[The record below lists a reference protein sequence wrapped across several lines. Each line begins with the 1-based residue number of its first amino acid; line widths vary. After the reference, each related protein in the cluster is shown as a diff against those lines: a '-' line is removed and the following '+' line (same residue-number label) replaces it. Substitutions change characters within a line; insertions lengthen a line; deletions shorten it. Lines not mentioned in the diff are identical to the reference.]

1 MKLTTRITL
10 PLALTALAITGCS
23 GQDTPAETG
32 SPTQS
37 VSASPTPSASSTASK
52 TPTGEPSSKPTRTAT
67 ATPAPTTAQA
77 EQPAPADDGMTT
89 SLTEFLATGGVCFA
103 DYFPA
108 GPLTDAATA
117 EVQDYC
123 ASQAPAAAPVVPE
136 DERAECEALDPAT
149 ASSGAIQYCYMEY
162 GIDPAAPLRE
172 QDPYAGL
179 SDDELAE
186 LPVTGMP

>member
-1 MKLTTRITL
+1 MKLSTHITL
-10 PLALTALAITGCS
+10 PLTITALALAGCS
-23 GQDTPAETG
+23 APDAPTETV
-32 SPTQS
+32 SPTESASATQTPS
-37 VSASPTPSASSTASK
+37 STPTVSKTPTASPTPTRTASST
-52 TPTGEPSSKPTRTAT
+52 PTVE
-67 ATPAPTTAQA
+67 QA
-77 EQPAPADDGMTT
+77 EQATPADDGVTAT
-89 SLTEFLATGGVCFA
+89 LDEFLASGGVCFA

-108 GPLTDAATA
+108 GPLTAAATA

-123 ASQAPAAAPVVPE
+123 ASQAPAAAPVTPE
-136 DERAECEALDPAT
+136 DERAQCEALDPAT

-162 GIDPAAPLRE
+162 GIGPAGAAPLRE

>member
-1 MKLTTRITL
+1 MKLVTRITL
-10 PLALTALAITGCS
+10 PLTLTALAATGCS
-23 GQDTPAETG
+23 GQDAPAETV
-32 SPTQS
+32 SPAQS
-37 VSASPTPSASSTASK
+37 ASASPTPSASPTAPK
-52 TPTGEPSSKPTRTAT
+52 TPTASPKPTRTAAADAT
-67 ATPAPTTAQA
+67 TPAAAQT
-77 EQPAPADDGMTT
+77 APADDGMTT
-89 SLTEFLATGGVCFA
+89 SLSEFLASGGVCFA

-136 DERAECEALDPAT
+136 DERAECEALDPAA

-162 GIDPAAPLRE
+162 GIDPAGPLRE

-179 SDDELAE
+179 SDAEVAE

>member
-1 MKLTTRITL
+1 MKLSTRITL
-10 PLALTALAITGCS
+10 PLAITALALAGCS
-23 GQDTPAETG
+23 GPDAPTEAT
-32 SPTQS
+32 SPTQTA
-37 VSASPTPSASSTASK
+37 SASQSPSSSPTESNTPTPS
-52 TPTGEPSSKPTRTAT
+52 PKPTRTA
-67 ATPAPTTAQA
+67 AASAAPTAPAAAQA
-77 EQPAPADDGMTT
+77 GPADDGMTT
-89 SLTEFLATGGVCFA
+89 SLNEFLASGGVCFA

-123 ASQAPAAAPVVPE
+123 ASQAPAPMSPE
-136 DERAECEALDPAT
+136 DERTECEALDHAT

-162 GIDPAAPLRE
+162 GIDPAGAAPLRE